1 MLRVRQYICHLFT
14 ITQSRHALA
23 QTHRPNSSLNLW
35 NTRRMM
41 TQQSD
46 DAWKPFDDSISSI
59 KIDGKEGGDEFRCDE
74 EPHMLGFEVG
84 HGYNPLMLG
93 QLLDNGK
100 YEIIRKLG
108 WAVNSSV
115 WLAKVSESV
124 HDEFRLKA

>member
-1 MLRVRQYICHLFT
+1 
-14 ITQSRHALA
+14 
-23 QTHRPNSSLNLW
+23 
-35 NTRRMM
+35 MM